1 MRETEPNNSINTEFS
16 NKVQIDTA
24 ITTFER
30 RLDWLDLNDPE
41 WSDEVSSGNRY
52 LDAITFQTV
61 LSGVDGPPYSSKN
74 LTIYYS
80 ITGGPEFFNDNVN
93 QLIQDIES
101 FLDINF
107 VQVSSDYSNF
117 DIVYKELDGF
127 LGRAETPEFL
137 IDKDFIE
144 IEINSN
150 DEVHSEEFLYK
161 GSFGYV
167 TIIHEIGHGLG
178 LSHPHEGSRLA
189 DPFPGVTSTY
199 DDLGDYNLN
208 QGIYTTMGYNS
219 GYYLEYPNQSYD
231 NPKYGFEAGFMA
243 LDIAALQ
250 HVYGANED
258 FKSSNNTYLLSDD
271 NVVGTYWECIWD
283 TDGVDTISA
292 QNLEIGCVINLKSAS
307 LTGPGAG
314 GYLSS
319 ANGINGGY
327 TIAHGVK
334 IENAEGSN
342 KSDTIVG
349 NNFSNTIRGNNGNDT
364 LTGGNGN
371 DRVFGGAGRDTIY
384 LDNGRDII
392 NGGSGIDKVAVSG
405 NSNATVNLSKAGNQN
420 TGFGTDKF
428 VFIEDIDGG
437 GGNDK
442 LYGSN
447 AANKIYGF
455 DGADRLFGRNG
466 NDTLSGG
473 DGNDFLKGDA
483 NNDKLYGGNG
493 NDRLY
498 LDAGTDLLNGGTG
511 ADYVYATG
519 NVRTRIDLASTQA
532 QNTGYGNDRI
542 MNIENIFGGGSH
554 DTFFG
559 NSGRNIIRGNNGN
572 DTINGRNG
580 NDLIFGGRNNDKLTG
595 SNGNDT
601 LKGDHGADRL
611 FGGAGKD
618 KLYAGVDSNRD
629 VFVYTKATDSK
640 KGSKRDLI
648 YNFDSGEDDILLK
661 GIDADTSTNGNQ
673 SFSFSDGAAGNSV
686 WTQTLGTNN
695 LLVRGDVN
703 GDSVYDFEIQLIG
716 ITSLNENDFIL

>member
-1 MRETEPNNSINTEFS
+1 MPTVTITNNDNNI
-16 NKVQIDTA
+16 
-24 ITTFER
+24 
-30 RLDWLDLNDPE
+30 
-41 WSDEVSSGNRY
+41 
-52 LDAITFQTV
+52 DAINE
-61 LSGVDGPPYSSKN
+61 LN
-74 LTIYYS
+74 ELL
-80 ITGGPEFFNDNVN
+80 DNSPQVTLAEAIKRN
-93 QLIQDIES
+93 IEAE
-101 FLDINF
+101 INF
-107 VQVSSDYSNF
+107 VNGMAEYSNRYIGTGSYQQYTSGDYLITDTNNVRLGFKDFSVIRIGASFSELYVLDLTQNVKVTVSGQGIVNTNTLNYESWDIHNITTNSKLSEGNYFISTKSLDIEYTGGINWAFQGSMSQRGVYIDLPRSGKFAYLVTDYSDLFLEVLFF
-117 DIVYKELDGF
+117 DDIGEANISEDGKITGSLRYIF
-127 LGRAETPEFL
+127 DYIQDTGNP
-137 IDKDFIE
+137 
-144 IEINSN
+144 SN
-150 DEVHSEEFLYK
+150 DILATVNYYGGIHNAKTNALY
-161 GSFGYV
+161 GRE
-167 TIIHEIGHGLG
+167 IINLD
-178 LSHPHEGSRLA
+178 LSLYSY
-189 DPFPGVTSTY
+189 STT
-199 DDLGDYNLN
+199 DNITDLFD
-208 QGIYTTMGYNS
+208 
-219 GYYLEYPNQSYD
+219 
-231 NPKYGFEAGFMA
+231 
-243 LDIAALQ
+243 
-250 HVYGANED
+250 
-258 FKSSNNTYLLSDD
+258 NTYLLEGAYAHLLTLP
-271 NVVGTYWECIWD
+271 NTND
-283 TDGVDTISA
+283 TVNASAHNDTLDG
-292 QNLEIGCVINLKSAS
+292 
-307 LTGPGAG
+307 G
-314 GYLSS
+314 G
-319 ANGINGGY
+319 
-327 TIAHGVK
+327 
-334 IENAEGSN
+334 
-342 KSDTIVG
+342 G
-349 NNFSNTIRGNNGNDT
+349 NDILRGNNGNDT

-392 NGGSGIDKVAVSG
+392 NGGSGRDKVAVSG

-428 VFIEDIDGG
+428 VSIEDIDGG

-442 LYGSN
+442 LYGNN

-473 DGNDFLKGDA
+473 DGNDLLKGDS

-542 MNIENIFGGGSH
+542 MNIENIFGGSSH
-554 DTFFG
+554 DTYFG
-559 NSGRNIIRGNNGN
+559 SNGRNIIRGNNGN

-611 FGGAGKD
+611 FGGLGKD

-629 VFVYTKATDSK
+629 VFVYTRATDSK
-640 KGSKRDLI
+640 KGSQRDLI

-673 SFSFSDGAAGNSV
+673 SFSFSEGAAANSV
-686 WTQTLGTNN
+686 WTQTLGANN

>member
-1 MRETEPNNSINTEFS
+1 MAIVKLIKNVQSSDDVLEFNNYISEVKENVSTDLVFSDRIETLAAIPFAMYTAALTDTTDGGYQQTISATQDGISVFGFDNYTYQLVYENYVSTYSGYTSSYTFDTTVAIDKSTLDRTVLNGTGQIDDAGNISSWDVTGAMFTTEINGSDTVLLNYVDLAYTNDSYSLFIGEYDGWILAADLPSSTFGFERYGFS
-16 NKVQIDTA
+16 NVDINIGNPQTGGATA
-24 ITTFER
+24 
-30 RLDWLDLNDPE
+30 
-41 WSDEVSSGNRY
+41 SGNGTLNQWKY
-52 LDAITFQTV
+52 LTFNGSFSDQISSWGGIDNYEPHV
-61 LSGVDGPPYSSKN
+61 LNGLEVTGLNLDIYSSKFAAVEN
-74 LTIYYS
+74 AILSENNTFILEGDYAH
-80 ITGGPEFFNDNVN
+80 
-93 QLIQDIES
+93 L
-101 FLDINF
+101 INF
-107 VQVSSDYSNF
+107 NNTNDTVNASSHNDT
-117 DIVYKELDGF
+117 LDG
-127 LGRAETPEFL
+127 GGG
-137 IDKDFIE
+137 
-144 IEINSN
+144 N
-150 DEVHSEEFLYK
+150 DIL
-161 GSFGYV
+161 
-167 TIIHEIGHGLG
+167 
-178 LSHPHEGSRLA
+178 
-189 DPFPGVTSTY
+189 
-199 DDLGDYNLN
+199 
-208 QGIYTTMGYNS
+208 
-219 GYYLEYPNQSYD
+219 
-231 NPKYGFEAGFMA
+231 
-243 LDIAALQ
+243 
-250 HVYGANED
+250 
-258 FKSSNNTYLLSDD
+258 
-271 NVVGTYWECIWD
+271 
-283 TDGVDTISA
+283 
-292 QNLEIGCVINLKSAS
+292 
-307 LTGPGAG
+307 
-314 GYLSS
+314 
-319 ANGINGGY
+319 
-327 TIAHGVK
+327 
-334 IENAEGSN
+334 
-342 KSDTIVG
+342 
-349 NNFSNTIRGNNGNDT
+349 RGNNGNDT

-542 MNIENIFGGGSH
+542 MNIENIFGGSSH
-554 DTFFG
+554 DTYFG
-559 NSGRNIIRGNNGN
+559 SNGRNIIRGNNGN